1 MAPVTAQANT
11 GAPLIACS
19 DLRKEYRMGSEV
31 VHALDGVSFNIGE
44 GELISIM
51 GASGSGK
58 STLMNMLGVLDT
70 PTSGGLHIEGND
82 IGQMNR
88 DDLARLRNHTLG
100 FVFQNF
106 NLLPRTSAVEN
117 VKLPLMYGN
126 LHGFSAD
133 ERARECL
140 ELVGLGDRMDHHP
153 NQLSGGQQQR
163 VAIARALVNGPRI
176 ILADEPTGALD
187 YKTGKEILQLFRKLN
202 ESGITMIIVTHDQEV
217 GEFCDRQLV
226 FRDGKLLSD
235 SNNLQTV
242 GAAE

>member
-1 MAPVTAQANT
+1 MAPITAQANT

>member
-1 MAPVTAQANT
+1 MSPSAIQVST
-11 GAPLIACS
+11 GAPLIACNG
-19 DLRKEYRMGSEV
+19 LRKEYRMGSEV

-82 IGQMNR
+82 IAKMNR

-126 LHGFSAD
+126 LHGFNAD
-133 ERARECL
+133 ERAKECL

-235 SNNLQTV
+235 SNNLQSM

>member
-1 MAPVTAQANT
+1 MASPTTQVKTS
-11 GAPLIACS
+11 APLIACRN
-19 DLRKEYRMGSEV
+19 LRKDYHMGSET
-31 VHALDGVSFNIGE
+31 VHALDGVSFDITE

-70 PTSGGLHIEGND
+70 PSDGSLHIGGKD
-82 IGQMNR
+82 VAQMDR
-88 DDLARLRNHTLG
+88 DSLANLRNETLG
-100 FVFQNF
+100 FVFQSF

-126 LHGFSAD
+126 YHGFKPD
-133 ERARECL
+133 DRAKECL
-140 ELVGLGDRMDHHP
+140 ELVGLGDRMDHQP
-153 NQLSGGQQQR
+153 TQLSGGQQQR

-187 YKTGKEILQLFRKLN
+187 YKTGKEILQLFRQLN
-202 ESGITMIIVTHDQEV
+202 DSGITIIVVTHDQEV

-235 SNNLQTV
+235 SATEQTV